1 MAQQLL
7 GYKEEFLM
15 TDDIKYIKID
25 PNGSKD
31 PIVIEMKV
39 KLEHIEDNY
48 VNKYEFAPV
57 RLIAYGLAG
66 TALLAVLGAVLKLV
80 VGA

>member
-1 MAQQLL
+1 MS
-7 GYKEEFLM
+7 
-15 TDDIKYIKID
+15 DDIKYITIN
-25 PNGSKD
+25 PNGTKD

-39 KLEHIEDNY
+39 KLEYIEHTY

-66 TALLAVLGAVLKLV
+66 TALIAVFGAVIRLV
-80 VGA
+80 LIGA